1 MSRSS
6 TIRSPSA
13 CSLSPVIKSPL
24 RTLEIDKIK
33 QLHQVLSKSGDP
45 HVVWFLARENG
56 VHEDSTVDV
65 LLGTPGIPGVFTIVQ
80 VGEDSNLECA
90 VLLERQPRLVRIR
103 VQVEVIALRA
113 RSREANMIC
122 EFAQ

>member
-1 MSRSS
+1 M
-6 TIRSPSA
+6 
-13 CSLSPVIKSPL
+13 
-24 RTLEIDKIK
+24 IK
-33 QLHQVLSKSGDP
+33 QLHQVLSKGGDP

-80 VGEDSNLECA
+80 VREDSNLECA

-103 VQVEVIALRA
+103 VQVEVFALRA